1 MSDIY
6 VYPQNCDDFT
16 NFGLVG
22 ALTPISCIFEEEANG
37 MSEIT
42 LEHPIDAFGR
52 FTALEPNNL
61 LVVDVP
67 VRTTP
72 EINGNKIV
80 TSVEQYTVIPTAQ
93 ASKTQ
98 RTLYKKYS
106 KKNGGKKKIKVL
118 PGGTSVTVVNKADAD
133 AEWVKIKTRYG
144 TGWIRAVALEN
155 KITHTIADNSQSIES
170 VQPAWVVK
178 PQIFRIYAVEKKLLS
193 VIVSARHITYDLL
206 YNITN
211 YRNGGNATCIE
222 ALAGI
227 MDNCVSPIADEDG
240 AEFEAFTNLATER
253 AGVNWTRTN
262 PIDAL
267 LNPETGLTA
276 LYGAALV
283 RDNWE
288 MYVLH
293 DPGLNRG
300 VTVEYGKNMTGINYT
315 ENYDSIVTRII
326 PVGETKDGEDLL
338 LDGVQYVDS
347 DNIGLYP
354 VIYTQELRCDG
365 CKVGTDGMDTKT
377 VRNKMKAQAQ
387 AVFEAGGDL
396 PTVEMDVDFINL
408 GDTAEYAQYKDLE
421 RLFLWDYVH
430 VRHPMLGIN
439 VTSRIVSIRW
449 DCLLERMDGMSI
461 GAVGKTLANTGI
473 TTWQIPTGFSGNKI
487 APGTV
492 GAPALGEDII
502 SAKHIGADVIS
513 ARHMQAET
521 FTSEK
526 ANIGTLAAV
535 NAAIS
540 TLKVSDEL
548 YANFAHVFELV
559 ANQIKAGN
567 VETDNFAAQ
576 MANIASLSSKVAEI
590 GYADIK
596 DLNTKEAIIE
606 DGVAGSLYINR
617 LSVTSANIMNATLGE
632 LVLKGEDNQYYKV
645 FVGSDGNIKT
655 EYVSVDAGEIESG
668 VTESGNQIVETT
680 INAERLSAATIKGD
694 SAIIAE
700 IFTQALT
707 AGKITAAEAM
717 LATATI
723 PALYTTSVEAMG
735 NSMTFSANE
744 RIQFMLGEIN
754 KMGLWF
760 TFDNNE
766 GLIIQKPAWTDENG
780 VEHPASIWS
789 TVTDETGYHIRNAT
803 VPGGNVASFYKDR
816 MRVDTIEMG
825 DTLIRKMDDGGV
837 AFFGM

>member
-16 NFGLVG
+16 TFGLVG
-22 ALTPISCIFEEEANG
+22 ALTPISCVFEEEANG

-52 FTALEPNNL
+52 FAALEPNNL

-72 EINGNKIV
+72 EIDGNKIV
-80 TSVEQYTVIPTAQ
+80 TSVEQYTVMPSAQ
-93 ASKTQ
+93 SSKTQ

-106 KKNGGKKKIKVL
+106 KKSGGKKKIKVL
-118 PGGTSVTVVNKADAD
+118 PGGTSVIVVKKTASD
-133 AEWVKIKTRYG
+133 AEWVKVKTRYG
-144 TGWIRAVALEN
+144 TGWIRAAVLEN
-155 KITHTIADNSQSIES
+155 KITYTIADNSQSIES
-170 VQPAWVVK
+170 VQPAWTVK
-178 PQIFRIYAVEKKLLS
+178 PQVFRIYAVEKKLLS

-211 YRNGGNATCIE
+211 YKNVGNATCID

-227 MDNCVSPIADEDG
+227 MNNCVSSIADEDG

-300 VTVEYGKNMTGINYT
+300 VTVEYGKNMTGITYT

-326 PVGETKDGEDLL
+326 PVGETKDGEDLM

-347 DNIGLYP
+347 PNIGLYP
-354 VIYTQELRCDG
+354 VIYTQELRCEG
-365 CKVGTDGMDTKT
+365 CKVGDDKLTTAQA
-377 VRNKMKAQAQ
+377 RAKMRAQAQ
-387 AVFEAGGDL
+387 AVFDNGGDM
-396 PTVEMDVDFINL
+396 PTIEMDVDFVNL
-408 GDTAEYAQYKDLE
+408 GDTAEYAQFKDLE
-421 RLFLWDYVH
+421 RLFLWDYVL
-430 VRHPMLGIN
+430 VRHKLLGID

-487 APGTV
+487 ASGTIS
-492 GAPALGEDII
+492 APALGEDII
-502 SAKHIGADVIS
+502 SARHVQAD
-513 ARHMQAET
+513 T

-526 ANIGTLAAV
+526 ASIGTLTAV
-535 NAAIS
+535 NAAVAN
-540 TLKVSDEL
+540 LKVTDEL

-576 MANIASLSSKVAEI
+576 MATIASLSSSVADI
-590 GYADIK
+590 GYAHVK
-596 DLNTKEAIIE
+596 DLEADEAIIT
-606 DGVAGSLYINR
+606 DGVAKSLYINR
-617 LSVTSANIMNATLGE
+617 LSVTSANILNATLGN
-632 LVLKGEDNQYYKV
+632 LIVK
-645 FVGSDGNIKT
+645 GSDGLYYRIVVTSDGKIGT
-655 EYVSVDAGEIESG
+655 ERADVSTDENGKPIAPVGQQIIEK
-668 VTESGNQIVETT
+668 T
-680 INAERLSAATIKGD
+680 INAEEINGQNFKGQKAIFEDIFTSALSAGQITANEAVLA
-694 SAIIAE
+694 SAVIPDLSVS
-700 IFTQALT
+700 TLT
-707 AGKITAAEAM
+707 AA
-717 LATATI
+717 
-723 PALYTTSVEAMG
+723 G
-735 NSMTFSANE
+735 NSITVNAGQMF
-744 RIQFMLGEIN
+744 EILLKGVQN
-754 KMGLWF
+754 MNQWF
-760 TFDNNE
+760 TFGAD
-766 GLIIQKPAWTDENG
+766 GLTIRQPAIYEDDG
-780 VEHPASIWS
+780 VTIKIPESDWY
-789 TVTDETGYHIRNAT
+789 TVTDNRGYHIRNKTRAEDVGSFELDRFKT
-803 VPGGNVASFYKDR
+803 EAMQMGNMVCRPNTRGGWTWR
-816 MRVDTIEMG
+816 
-825 DTLIRKMDDGGV
+825 RK
-837 AFFGM
+837 

>member
-22 ALTPISCIFEEEANG
+22 ALTPISCVFEEEANG

-42 LEHPIDAFGR
+42 LEHPIDEFGR
-52 FTALEPNNL
+52 FTALMPNNL

-72 EINGNKIV
+72 EIDGNKIV
-80 TSVEQYTVIPTAQ
+80 TSVEQYTVMSAAQ
-93 ASKTQ
+93 SSKTQ

-106 KKNGGKKKIKVL
+106 AKSGGKKKIKVL
-118 PGGTSVTVVNKADAD
+118 PGGTSVTVVKKTDSD
-133 AEWVKIKTRYG
+133 AEWVKVKTRYG
-144 TGWIRAVALEN
+144 TGWIRAAVLEN
-155 KITHTIADNSQSIES
+155 KITYTIADNSQSIES
-170 VQPAWVVK
+170 VQPAWTVK

-211 YRNGGNATCIE
+211 YKNVGNATCID

-227 MDNCVSPIADEDG
+227 MNNCVSSIADEDG

-300 VTVEYGKNMTGINYT
+300 VTVEYGKNMTGITYT

-347 DNIGLYP
+347 DKINLYP
-354 VIYTQELRCDG
+354 VIYTQELRCEG
-365 CKVGTDGMDTKT
+365 CKVGDDKLTTAQA
-377 VRNKMKAQAQ
+377 RAKMRAQAQ
-387 AVFEAGGDL
+387 AVFDNGGDM
-396 PTVEMDVDFINL
+396 PTIEMDVDFVNL
-408 GDTAEYAQYKDLE
+408 GDTAEYAQFKNLE
-421 RLFLWDYVH
+421 RLFLWDYVL
-430 VRHPMLGIN
+430 VRHKLLNID

-487 APGTV
+487 ASGTIS
-492 GAPALGEDII
+492 APALAE
-502 SAKHIGADVIS
+502 DVIS
-513 ARHMQAET
+513 ARHVQADT

-526 ANIGTLAAV
+526 ASIGTLAAV

-540 TLKVSDEL
+540 KLEVTDEL
-548 YANFAHVFELV
+548 YANFARIFQL
-559 ANQIKAGN
+559 AAGSIEAGD
-567 VETDNFAAQ
+567 VETDVLAAQ
-576 MANIASLSSKVAEI
+576 LAKVVSLTADVAEI

-596 DLNTKEAIIE
+596 DLTTDEAIIT
-606 DGVAGSLYINR
+606 DGVANSLYINR
-617 LSVTSANIMNATLGE
+617 LAVTSANILNATLGN
-632 LVLKGEDNQYYKV
+632 LIVKGEDGLYYKIV
-645 FVGSDGNIKT
+645 ITSDGTIGT
-655 EYVSVDAGEIESG
+655 EVVDVSTDESG
-668 VTESGNQIVETT
+668 EPVAPEGQQIVENT
-680 INAERLSAATIKGD
+680 INAELINGENFKGQK
-694 SAIIAE
+694 AIFEE
-700 IFTQALT
+700 IFTSALT
-707 AGKITAAEAM
+707 AGQITANEAVLASAVIPNLSVSTITAA
-717 LATATI
+717 
-723 PALYTTSVEAMG
+723 G
-735 NSMTFSANE
+735 NSITVNAGQMF
-744 RIQFMLGEIN
+744 EILLKGVQN
-754 KMGLWF
+754 MNQWF
-760 TFDNNE
+760 TFGAD
-766 GLIIQKPAWTDENG
+766 GLVIRQPAIYEEDG
-780 VEHPASIWS
+780 VTIKTPESDWY
-789 TVTDETGYHIRNAT
+789 TVTDNRGYHIRNKTRTEDVGSFELDRFKAEAIQMGNM
-803 VPGGNVASFYKDR
+803 VCRPNARGGWTWR
-816 MRVDTIEMG
+816 
-825 DTLIRKMDDGGV
+825 RK
-837 AFFGM
+837 

>member
-42 LEHPIDAFGR
+42 MEHPIDNFGR

-72 EINGNKIV
+72 EINGGKIV
-80 TSVEQYTVIPTAQ
+80 TSVEQYTVVPSAQ
-93 ASKTQ
+93 SSKTQ
-98 RTLYKKYS
+98 RTIYKK
-106 KKNGGKKKIKVL
+106 KGGKKKIKVL
-118 PGGTSVTVVNKADAD
+118 PGGTSVTVVNKTASD
-133 AEWVKIKTRYG
+133 AEWVKVKTRYG
-144 TGWIRAVALEN
+144 TGWIRAAALEN
-155 KITHTIADNSQSIES
+155 KITYTIADNSQSIES
-170 VQPAWVVK
+170 VQPAWTVK
-178 PQIFRIYAVEKKLLS
+178 PQVFRIYAVEKKLLS
-193 VIVSARHITYDLL
+193 IVVSARHITYDLL
-206 YNITN
+206 FNLTN
-211 YRNGGNATCIE
+211 YRSPGETTCID

-227 MDNCVSPIADEDG
+227 MGNLVSDQSDEDG
-240 AEFEAFTNLATER
+240 AEFEAFTNLATKR
-253 AGVNWTRTN
+253 AGINWIRTN

-276 LYGAALV
+276 VYGAALV

-354 VIYTQELRCDG
+354 VIYTQELRCEG
-365 CKVGTDGMDTKT
+365 CKVGTDKLTTAQARERM
-377 VRNKMKAQAQ
+377 RAQAQ
-387 AVFEAGGDL
+387 AVFAAGGDM

-421 RLFLWDYVH
+421 RLFLWDYVL
-430 VRHPMLGIN
+430 VRHKLLGID

-492 GAPALGEDII
+492 GAPSLAD
-502 SAKHIGADVIS
+502 DVIS
-513 ARHMQAET
+513 ARHVQADT

-526 ANIGTLAAV
+526 ASIGTLAAV

-540 TLKVSDEL
+540 KLEVTDEL
-548 YANFAHVFELV
+548 YANFAHIFELV
-559 ANQIKAGN
+559 ANQIEAGN
-567 VETDNFAAQ
+567 VETDVLAAQ
-576 MANIASLSSKVAEI
+576 LAEIVSLTASVAEI

-596 DLNTKEAIIE
+596 DLTTDEAIIT
-606 DGVAGSLYINR
+606 DGVAGALYIDR
-617 LSVTSANIMNATLGE
+617 LTVTSANILNATLGN
-632 LVLKGEDNQYYKV
+632 LILKGDDGLYYKV
-645 FVGSDGNIKT
+645 SVTSGGTIGV
-655 EYVSVDAGEIESG
+655 EAVSMSELEAEGRTQQIVDEIVNVGEISAKEIKGKEAIFES
-668 VTESGNQIVETT
+668 VLTK
-680 INAERLSAATIKGD
+680 ALSAGQITANQAMLA
-694 SAIIAE
+694 SAVIPN
-700 IFTQALT
+700 LT
-707 AGKITAAEAM
+707 VSTITAA
-717 LATATI
+717 
-723 PALYTTSVEAMG
+723 G
-735 NSMTFSANE
+735 NSIKVNAGQIF
-744 RIQFMLGEIN
+744 EI
-754 KMGLWF
+754 L
-760 TFDNNE
+760 
-766 GLIIQKPAWTDENG
+766 LNG
-780 VEHPASIWS
+780 VQNLNQWFGFGVDGLTIRQPEITKPDGEVIPQSDWY
-789 TVTDETGYHIRNAT
+789 TVTDNRGYHIKNAT
-803 VPGGNVASFYKDR
+803 RPEDVGSFELDR
-816 MRVDTIEMG
+816 FKTEAIQMG
-825 DTLIRKMDDGGV
+825 DMICRPNTRGGWTWRS
-837 AFFGM
+837 MK